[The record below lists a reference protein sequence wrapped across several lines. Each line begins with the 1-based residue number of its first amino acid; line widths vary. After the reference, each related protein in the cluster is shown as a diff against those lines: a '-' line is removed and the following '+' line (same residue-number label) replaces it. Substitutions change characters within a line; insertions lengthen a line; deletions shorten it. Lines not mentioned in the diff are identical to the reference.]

1 MYILLTIA
9 YDGSIYAGW
18 QRQENAITI
27 QEKLED
33 ALSTLIK
40 RPIQVK
46 GASRTDAGV
55 HAMGQR
61 ASFFAPDL
69 LIPLNKLPM
78 VLNGILPSDIS
89 VTDAI
94 EVDESFNPRFDAK
107 HKTYNYNIYNATY
120 PNPLQARY
128 STFIPHN
135 LKLPDMQKA
144 AQQFIGRHDFSAF
157 CATGSNA
164 KTTIREIYS
173 CDIENKDDGNKKGE
187 NSNLISIS
195 ITGNAFLYNMVRII
209 AGTIVYVG
217 LGKIP
222 HYEIGNIIKSN
233 DRTKAGKTMPPQGLI
248 LMDVC
253 Y

>member
-1 MYILLTIA
+1 MHILLTIA
-9 YDGSIYAGW
+9 YDGTIYAGW

-33 ALSTLIK
+33 ALSLLIK

-55 HAMGQR
+55 HAIGQR

-69 LIPLNKLPM
+69 LVPLNKLPL
-78 VLNGILPSDIS
+78 VLNGLLPPNIS
-89 VTDAI
+89 VTNAI
-94 EVDESFNPRFDAK
+94 EVSENFNPRFDAK
-107 HKTYNYNIYNATY
+107 HKTYNYNICNAPY
-120 PNPLQARY
+120 PNPLKTRY
-128 STFIPHN
+128 STFVPHILN
-135 LKLPDMQKA
+135 LLDMQKA
-144 AQQFIGRHDFSAF
+144 AQQFIGRHDFATF

-173 CDIENKDDGNKKGE
+173 CEITK
-187 NSNLISIS
+187 NSNLISLS

-209 AGTIVYVG
+209 AGTVVYVG
-217 LGKIP
+217 MGKISP
-222 HYEIGNIIKSN
+222 DEISSIIKSC
-233 DRTKAGKTMPPQGLI
+233 DRTKAGKTMPPDGLI

-253 Y
+253 YEVYPLE